1 MMEDENNQRIDGSS
15 TTTKI
20 KIVRR
25 IQSRIIIGV
34 ALITMIILV
43 IIIPITI
50 TLTKQTH
57 MTTIT
62 SIETTSLPIIT
73 TDNIVMTTKTT
84 NTITTTRLVTT
95 ATSGDSTPS
104 LSSGSIGTYWSTE
117 PSENALDGNI
127 STEYTNHGICNSESP
142 LSFQCGLNT
151 GLYLTLEVKQATLIG
166 FQIGTNKGW
175 SYRDP
180 LTITIEGSNSNK
192 SELTLGKSWI
202 LIYNGTTGLTID
214 PGREKYGIL
223 QTVYYPQTSFRS
235 YRILI
240 TSIRGESTSVSYSE
254 FQMLGFFQY
263 N

>member
-95 ATSGDSTPS
+95 ATNSQIFKRTTEKVFAIWNTTVGGDSTPS

-214 PGREKYGIL
+214 PEVIVFLLL
-223 QTVYYPQTSFRS
+223 Q
-235 YRILI
+235 
-240 TSIRGESTSVSYSE
+240 
-254 FQMLGFFQY
+254 
-263 N
+263 